1 MKIAPSGM
9 RVLALAIAAGLA
21 ACASSPSMLIF
32 ADNVTFGLQLG
43 TNTAA
48 GGSSVTLGFKNRSVA
63 IVPMSVLDQ
72 DGNAQKL
79 SSLDGGNGDAM
90 SVFAVFDA
98 SSSGQSSP
106 LKAGQMFSTGVAA
119 QQLTLG
125 YLCRTNPQAA
135 QCHVEPP
142 AGSASASAKLASAH
156 ASTAGS
162 AASSAQASAKSAA
175 ASASSAAAAAGSIG
189 VAAAPPAPP
198 PPANDRPYQW
208 PLVFGRTD
216 VVGFDISGSAA
227 EQGGTF
233 VFGYGGR
240 NLALVPAYT
249 PSKNSKVSGLYA
261 KSDGIER
268 DAFSVLGQFDAN
280 TETTKL
286 GFDIKRYFATGL
298 AAQNLSRSIASAIA
312 ASASA
317 SAPKP

>member
-1 MKIAPSGM
+1 M
-9 RVLALAIAAGLA
+9 
-21 ACASSPSMLIF
+21 
-32 ADNVTFGLQLG
+32 
-43 TNTAA
+43 
-48 GGSSVTLGFKNRSVA
+48 
-63 IVPMSVLDQ
+63 
-72 DGNAQKL
+72 
-79 SSLDGGNGDAM
+79 
-90 SVFAVFDA
+90 
-98 SSSGQSSP
+98 
-106 LKAGQMFSTGVAA
+106 
-119 QQLTLG
+119 
-125 YLCRTNPQAA
+125 
-135 QCHVEPP
+135 
-142 AGSASASAKLASAH
+142 
-156 ASTAGS
+156 
-162 AASSAQASAKSAA
+162 
-175 ASASSAAAAAGSIG
+175 
-189 VAAAPPAPP
+189 
-198 PPANDRPYQW
+198 
-208 PLVFGRTD
+208 FGRTD